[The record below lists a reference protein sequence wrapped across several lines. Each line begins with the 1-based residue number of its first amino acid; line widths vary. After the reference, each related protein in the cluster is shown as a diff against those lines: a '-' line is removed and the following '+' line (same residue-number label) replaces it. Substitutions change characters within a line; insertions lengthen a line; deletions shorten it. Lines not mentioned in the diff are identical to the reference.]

1 MILLKKHKRK
11 IVLAS
16 TILVLLAPLLI
27 SNVSGQGG
35 GALGLILRPEEGPGG
50 LNVDVGLNIH
60 KALADEGMPDGY
72 ADQYKGLHYS
82 LVWDVG
88 GRNTPPDLETV
99 RTATWQVIGYATFN
113 DNGVLSG
120 VATIPNGATTGDH
133 LICAIY
139 SYQASDAPYEYW
151 WGYFTVKSEEQL
163 AALLPN
169 WLLYLIIA
177 IIGITVTLAVVLFL
191 RTRRTR
197 IPPP

>member
-1 MILLKKHKRK
+1 LILSNKCKKR
-11 IVLAS
+11 IFLAS
-16 TILVLLAPLLI
+16 MVFVLLACLMI
-27 SNVSGQGG
+27 SSVSAQGG
-35 GALGLILRPEEGPGG
+35 GSLGLILRPEEGPGG

-82 LVWDVG
+82 LVLDVG
-88 GRNTPPDLETV
+88 GRNTPPDLDTV
-99 RTATWQVIGYATFN
+99 RTATWQVIGYATFD

-139 SYQASDAPYEYW
+139 SNQASDAPYTYW
-151 WGYFTVKSEEQL
+151 WGYFTVKSEAQL
-163 AALLPN
+163 AALLPG

-177 IIGITVTLAVVLFL
+177 IIGITVSAAMILYYRA
-191 RTRRTR
+191 RRGPTV
-197 IPPP
+197 